1 MILADTSGLLAA
13 FGYDSRPHQQARA
26 AYENDHGPVIMSP
39 YVLAELDY
47 MLLQRAGVKAETE
60 LLREVAAGVFKLA
73 EFDSRNVAQVADLVE
88 RYADLRI
95 GIADASIVVLAE
107 KYGTTRV
114 LTLDERHFRAMR
126 PLHADAFTIL
136 PADADLAA
144 GAQA

>member
-73 EFDSRNVAQVADLVE
+73 EFDSRNVAQAADLVE

-136 PADADLAA
+136 PADSDLAA

>member
-13 FGYDSRPHQQARA
+13 FGYDSRSHQQARA

-73 EFDSRNVAQVADLVE
+73 EFDSRNVAQAADLVE

-136 PADADLAA
+136 PADSDLAA
-144 GAQA
+144 AAQA

>member
-73 EFDSRNVAQVADLVE
+73 EFDSRNVAQAADLVE

>member
-1 MILADTSGLLAA
+1 MILADTSGLLAV

-73 EFDSRNVAQVADLVE
+73 EFDSRNVAQAADLVE

-95 GIADASIVVLAE
+95 GIADASIVVLAA

-136 PADADLAA
+136 PADA
-144 GAQA
+144 